1 MNWKDELR
9 NNLND
14 KKDIEYKWIESD
26 IENAMEGSMY
36 YCQYDE
42 CVYVLIGSAWVVV
55 SQMMGLYNDE
65 LG

>member
-1 MNWKDELR
+1 
-9 NNLND
+9 
-14 KKDIEYKWIESD
+14 
-26 IENAMEGSMY
+26 MY